1 MEHLFYG
8 KPVTLLLPFAVASL
22 VPLAGRAR
30 NDLIALALGT
40 LVGLAV
46 FSHQAAGF
54 GTANTA
60 RYYYASAAAMSL
72 LAAASVERRG
82 PRGALVGAALAMH
95 LVANRND
102 TRTMLERYASDAYH
116 TFSSKTRVDSAR
128 EFAAFYWSTYDYRN
142 IQSHIPA
149 GATFA
154 TAVHESFRFDFTRNR
169 IFALDV
175 LGGMG
180 PPPGWPTRK
189 GPGILGAYLRK
200 NGIEYLVWVDFD
212 LPSPFY
218 NRAHWEGFVGLT
230 ESYLQ
235 GEAVLQLDAEDAIE
249 RLSAA
254 RRVVYKT
261 QGMTVVD
268 LGAPPD

>member
-1 MEHLFYG
+1 
-8 KPVTLLLPFAVASL
+8 
-22 VPLAGRAR
+22 
-30 NDLIALALGT
+30 
-40 LVGLAV
+40 
-46 FSHQAAGF
+46 
-54 GTANTA
+54 
-60 RYYYASAAAMSL
+60 MSL